1 MSKINGKNIN
11 GHEKHDVIYIFNTQS
26 ALCYGFS
33 FVMMRLQ
40 NHFHSSLD
48 FTILSMPKNSGEKNS
63 ETEDINMT
71 IREIKQIGKDCEVVF
86 HEGFFLNLKKDPG
99 SFYENLMPARAL
111 AAFRI
116 FNFDQ
121 SMAYAQDIQKSVFAE
136 GRAVGDTDLYLNTA
150 EKYGLN
156 PDDFLH
162 KMNSPE
168 IEQII
173 QNEFKMVK
181 DMGVDQCPTLLFKKG
196 KKIEP
201 LFSGCKPY
209 DWVANLL
216 DKKLAAK

>member
-11 GHEKHDVIYIFNTQS
+11 AHEKHDVIYIFNTQS

-33 FVMMRLQ
+33 SVMMRLQ
-40 NHFHSSLD
+40 NQFHSRLD
-48 FTILSMPKNSGEKNS
+48 FTILTMSKNPGKKDPAI
-63 ETEDINMT
+63 EDISLT
-71 IREIKQIGKDCEVVF
+71 IKEIEQTGKDCDVFF
-86 HEGFFLNLKKDPG
+86 HEEFFQNLKKDPI

-121 SMAYAQDIQKSVFAE
+121 SMAYAQDIQQFIFSE
-136 GRAVGDTDLYLNTA
+136 GRAIGDTDMYLNTA
-150 EKYGLN
+150 EKYGVN

-173 QNEFKMVK
+173 QNEFKMVN
-181 DMGVDQCPTLLFKKG
+181 DMGVDRCPTLLIKKG

-209 DWVANLL
+209 EWVADLV
-216 DKKLAAK
+216 DQKLAAD